1 MVELIKKFIEFF
13 ENQRISISRKITIP
27 LLVILCIFLIDNLL
41 GISYYWKNE
50 MEIDYISK
58 IEDTKL
64 KCTSDTIIIKYLE
77 HKMDEAIQRKN
88 VFQWFA
94 SLFENVNIVGTQEFG
109 TSIANDTLHNLREWF
124 PELDRNQMWH
134 TITSSLC
141 FILLLSI
148 SLLMVIYFPFTSDKD
163 KFGTTVAFIF
173 ISGILVLFIWVFQ
186 WIWGLI
192 PVILNRAYINYSIQ
206 LIFNLL
212 LISGIILFIVND
224 NKKVKKVK

>member
-1 MVELIKKFIEFF
+1 MSEK
-13 ENQRISISRKITIP
+13 
-27 LLVILCIFLIDNLL
+27 
-41 GISYYWKNE
+41 
-50 MEIDYISK
+50 
-58 IEDTKL
+58 
-64 KCTSDTIIIKYLE
+64 
-77 HKMDEAIQRKN
+77 
-88 VFQWFA
+88 
-94 SLFENVNIVGTQEFG
+94 
-109 TSIANDTLHNLREWF
+109 
-124 PELDRNQMWH
+124 
-134 TITSSLC
+134 
-141 FILLLSI
+141 I
-148 SLLMVIYFPFTSDKD
+148 SLDSSVPFTSDKD